1 MANVIYNRF
10 LANLQNKV
18 VDLEADTIKCALVTS
33 SYTPDKVHNTWSD
46 VSTYEVS
53 GTGYT
58 ANGQDLANKS
68 VTEDDSNDLAYFDS
82 DNPSWASST
91 ITARGAVLY
100 DDTLAGDDLIGY
112 WDFTEDKSSSNGT
125 FTVTVDANGWLKLA
139 QGT

>member
-10 LANLQNKV
+10 LANLQNKEI
-18 VDLEADTIKCALVTS
+18 DLEADTIKCALVTS
-33 SYTPDKVHNTWSD
+33 SYTPDKDHNTWSD
-46 VSTYEVS
+46 VSANEVS

-58 ANGQDLANKS
+58 AGGQDLANKA
-68 VTEDDSNDLAYFDS
+68 VTEDDTNDLAYFDS
-82 DNPSWASST
+82 DNPQWTSST

-125 FTVTVDANGWLKLA
+125 FTITVDANGWFKLE